1 MDTLEPFFQMVQ
13 NDNVRV
19 SLRHLHG
26 FKSNDDILSGTELRQ
41 DLFFALMHSFMK
53 NLCELMQTKD
63 PNVTNDEI
71 KRFYGVMME
80 WILSEFVPTDEPW
93 KTYLHK
99 LVTQTI
105 VPLPA

>member
-1 MDTLEPFFQMVQ
+1 MVQ

-19 SLRHLHG
+19 SLRYLHG

-53 NLCELMQTKD
+53 DLCALMQTQD
-63 PNVTNDEI
+63 PCVTDEDI
-71 KRFYGVMME
+71 RLYYGVMME